1 MKKRPKPK
9 AKFLQKNIR
18 SIFKIHK
25 IMKSV
30 VKLEE
35 KGRRNSGGDRPY
47 KRLKFRTYKKKRK
60 EACDAK
66 LDLCVRIRFY
76 HVTTRAGDPIR

>member
-1 MKKRPKPK
+1 MNFAVAHFNHFMFRLSFLSVISSFSFSVKKRPKPK

-47 KRLKFRTYKKKRK
+47 KRLKFRTYKKK
-60 EACDAK
+60 
-66 LDLCVRIRFY
+66 
-76 HVTTRAGDPIR
+76 